1 MFMNV
6 DRKYVSKNLH
16 LVSVLSVVSRIYE
29 KRVNNRSVDHLK
41 KCGVF

>member
-6 DRKYVSKNLH
+6 DRKCVSKNLH

-29 KRVNNRSVDHLK
+29 KRVNNRTVDHLK